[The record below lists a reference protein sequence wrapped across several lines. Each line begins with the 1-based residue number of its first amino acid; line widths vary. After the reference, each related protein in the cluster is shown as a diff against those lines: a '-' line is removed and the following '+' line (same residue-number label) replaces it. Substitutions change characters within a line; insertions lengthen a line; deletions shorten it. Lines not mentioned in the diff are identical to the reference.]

1 MRLTYKPQKTS
12 ERDIHA
18 EHKCLL
24 PGIERL
30 VVHITRTV
38 DGSLRVH
45 ILGVLL
51 ERRPVTQVLAREED
65 AHGIHI
71 DLACPCFGQRITDG
85 QVLETQVA
93 QVLYIAVV
101 HLAQGAGR
109 GRIGHGTGE
118 VGVSVVLGPDIVQEI
133 LRQIGHIRIGIG
145 APETG
150 QVTGGIPLVLACAL
164 EKQGYINAAPACTAR
179 DAIIEAGQRI
189 TLCRPVSRIIHI
201 VAAYAQPGIA
211 VQAYKFQAVGLP
223 ISGLI
228 DFQISPDFFTGLRLR
243 LFRSTE
249 KPIGNAPPY
258 FSQSHGV
265 VIVFGRSHV

>member
-1 MRLTYKPQKTS
+1 MSASCRTNHGASRFPPIRGDKGISFLPKDKQQEKKKRLP
-12 ERDIHA
+12 RHA
-18 EHKCLL
+18 ERFFPTSRDNLN
-24 PGIERL
+24 
-30 VVHITRTV
+30 
-38 DGSLRVH
+38 
-45 ILGVLL
+45 
-51 ERRPVTQVLAREED
+51 
-65 AHGIHI
+65 
-71 DLACPCFGQRITDG
+71 
-85 QVLETQVA
+85 
-93 QVLYIAVV
+93 
-101 HLAQGAGR
+101 
-109 GRIGHGTGE
+109 
-118 VGVSVVLGPDIVQEI
+118 
-133 LRQIGHIRIGIG
+133 
-145 APETG
+145 
-150 QVTGGIPLVLACAL
+150 
-164 EKQGYINAAPACTAR
+164 NAAPAFNKR

-211 VQAYKFQAVGLP
+211 VQAYKFQAAGLP

>member
-1 MRLTYKPQKTS
+1 MSASCRTNHGESRFPPIRGDKGISFSAKGKQQEKKKRLPQ
-12 ERDIHA
+12 H
-18 EHKCLL
+18 
-24 PGIERL
+24 
-30 VVHITRTV
+30 
-38 DGSLRVH
+38 
-45 ILGVLL
+45 
-51 ERRPVTQVLAREED
+51 
-65 AHGIHI
+65 
-71 DLACPCFGQRITDG
+71 
-85 QVLETQVA
+85 
-93 QVLYIAVV
+93 
-101 HLAQGAGR
+101 AGR
-109 GRIGHGTGE
+109 FFPTSRDN
-118 VGVSVVLGPDIVQEI
+118 LN
-133 LRQIGHIRIGIG
+133 
-145 APETG
+145 
-150 QVTGGIPLVLACAL
+150 
-164 EKQGYINAAPACTAR
+164 NAAPAFNKR

-211 VQAYKFQAVGLP
+211 VQAYKFQAAGLP